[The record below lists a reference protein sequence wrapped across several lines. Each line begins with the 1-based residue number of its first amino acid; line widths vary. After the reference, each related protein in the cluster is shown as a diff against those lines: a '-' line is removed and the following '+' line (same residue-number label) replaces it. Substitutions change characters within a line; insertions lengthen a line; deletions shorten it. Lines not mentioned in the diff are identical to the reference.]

1 MLKKVMIKI
10 RTEKVP
16 LSLSLFDDVRA
27 PLGEGQGAADAPEIS
42 EMTVEGK
49 LKESLGRVELKYTE
63 SELSGMDGSTAA
75 ITFSLEEPSLVTLM
89 RSGLVNTALVFEEGK
104 RNICAYNTPFMPFE
118 VCVHAFKIK
127 NKLLTDGTLHIDYA
141 VEIRGADAER
151 CSLTVSVKEISKTIN
166 LPRE

>member
-10 RTEKVP
+10 KTEKVP
-16 LSLSLFDDVRA
+16 ALFSLFDNARV
-27 PLGEGQGAADAPEIS
+27 PLGDGPQIPDAPEIS

-63 SELSGMDGSTAA
+63 TELSGMEGSTAA
-75 ITFSLEEPSLVTLM
+75 ITFSLEEPSLITLM
-89 RSGLVNTALVFEEGK
+89 RSGMVNTALVFEEGK

-127 NKLLTDGTLHIDYA
+127 NKLLTDGTLYIDYA

-151 CSLTVSVKEISKTIN
+151 CKLTVSIKEMSKIK
-166 LPRE
+166 LPKE

>member
-10 RTEKVP
+10 KTERIP
-16 LSLSLFDDVRA
+16 AAFSLFDEPFSPIA
-27 PLGEGQGAADAPEIS
+27 ENGAQSETPEIS

-63 SELSGMDGSTAA
+63 TELSGMGGSLAA
-75 ITFSLEEPSLVTLM
+75 ITFSADEPSLVTLM
-89 RSGLVNTALVFEEGK
+89 RSGMVNTALVFEEGK

-127 NKLLTDGTLHIDYA
+127 NKLLTDGTLYIDYA

-151 CSLTVSVKEISKTIN
+151 CKLTVSVREVTKIKLPKE
-166 LPRE
+166 